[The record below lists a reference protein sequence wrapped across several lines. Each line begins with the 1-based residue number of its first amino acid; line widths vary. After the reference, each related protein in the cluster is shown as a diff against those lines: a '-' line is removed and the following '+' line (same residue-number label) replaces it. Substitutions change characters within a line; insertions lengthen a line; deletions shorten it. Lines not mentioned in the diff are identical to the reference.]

1 MIYISKD
8 TFKKIFLLY
17 MLTQVEKG
25 IYGEYHFLKF
35 IFLLERQSPI
45 RPFTFK
51 LYFEGSYSEDMI
63 RTKDLLLQTH
73 WITAKDVGKTLAY
86 QAKLPNETKNI
97 IKSIIEN
104 FPELHTSIQEFIK
117 THAYKTNIKLRK
129 EMYETPEIRK
139 AGFNEVILEE
149 NLPERIKITNL
160 KDEDIED
167 LQLGMDSNFLKDLEC
182 RMSLTGKSPHD
193 EWRTVLA
200 NL

>member
-73 WITAKDVGKTLAY
+73 WITSKDVGKTLAY

-97 IKSIIEN
+97 IKS
-104 FPELHTSIQEFIK
+104 
-117 THAYKTNIKLRK
+117 
-129 EMYETPEIRK
+129 
-139 AGFNEVILEE
+139 
-149 NLPERIKITNL
+149 
-160 KDEDIED
+160 
-167 LQLGMDSNFLKDLEC
+167 
-182 RMSLTGKSPHD
+182 
-193 EWRTVLA
+193 
-200 NL
+200 